1 MMMAK
6 SRQEAGVS
14 SGQSEDAALAHV
26 APGMLTPVK
35 APWLRLGVVV
45 HEPTVPVD
53 GLLAEFA
60 LTLRDRGFQVAGAVQ
75 RNNACGGTMGQGCA
89 QEIEFFDLG
98 NRSNFSADRSS
109 GIKLL
114 RKAMREDAELV
125 VISRFAAFEAAAQN
139 VNATMGGGPVQGM
152 PILTSIAGRCVQKWQ
167 DAIKPEGAMLSP
179 NLRVLW
185 QWWGPE
191 NLYRDLELG
200 VVDCEVKRIVAG
212 TRWIMVETE
221 TGAGLA
227 YLPRS
232 PRDLVPQFARLARQ
246 GLRNLAQLAASWD
259 PAEMALGIAA
269 INAHYNRFDSQ
280 GASGN
285 GTQAFRHC
293 AGQVVVIGAFPG
305 LQGMYPDSSVIEADP
320 RPGEYPLV
328 AMDALLPGCGAV
340 VVNSSALVNRSL
352 PRILRLARNAKA
364 ALIGPA
370 TPLTPR
376 LFDYG
381 LDVLGGFVVGD
392 AEGLATAIR
401 AGASPKEFL
410 RFGRYIHLRSNAAK
424 GER

>member
-1 MMMAK
+1 MMAK
-6 SRQEAGVS
+6 SRQASGVL
-14 SGQSEDAALAHV
+14 SGQSPDAAPLRQTPAVLA
-26 APGMLTPVK
+26 PVK
-35 APWLRLGVVV
+35 APWLRPGVVV

-60 LTLRDRGFQVAGAVQ
+60 LTLRDRGFHVAGAVQ
-75 RNNACGGTMGQGCA
+75 RNNACGEAMGQGCA
-89 QEIEFFDLG
+89 QQIDFFDLG
-98 NRSNFSADRSS
+98 ERINFSADRSS
-109 GIKLL
+109 SIKLL

-125 VISRFAAFEAAAQN
+125 VISRFAVFEAAAQN
-139 VNATMGGGPVQGM
+139 VNATMSGPSQGM

-167 DAIKPEGAMLSP
+167 DAIKPDGAMISP
-179 NLRVLW
+179 SLRALW

-200 VVDCEVKRIVAG
+200 VADTEVKRIVAG
-212 TRWIMVETE
+212 SRWIMVESE
-221 TGAGLA
+221 HGAGLA

-232 PRDLVPQFARLARQ
+232 PRDLAPQFARLAQQ
-246 GLRNLAQLAASWD
+246 GLRSLAQLTASWD
-259 PAEMALGIAA
+259 PVEMALGLAA

-285 GTQAFRHC
+285 GTQSFRHC

-305 LQGMYPDSSVIEADP
+305 LQGMYPESSVIEADP
-320 RPGEYPLV
+320 RPGEYPMV

-352 PRILRLARNAKA
+352 PRILRLARNARA

-370 TPLTPR
+370 TPLTRR

-381 LDVLGGFVVGD
+381 IDVLGGFVVGD
-392 AEGLATAIR
+392 VEGLASAIR
-401 AGASPKEFL
+401 AGAAPKEFG
-410 RFGRYIHLRSNAAK
+410 RFGRYVHWRHDTP
-424 GER
+424 